1 MFCMCNH
8 VVTKLWLYWQ
18 RHIHT
23 YVQLPVVGDM
33 CLLPSNLCLCILCT
47 LQRKDSKSTENTHD
61 ESATSTEASVS
72 QHLTSH
78 GMRSIASDG
87 MEAANLQNSNFTSSN
102 GANDSSCDQQHCSME
117 HMSLKNSNNYL
128 VQKDAAASPNHM
140 PLVTLSIEFVSTA
153 KHTTGLLKA
162 QQSTEES
169 SSYSAELSSS
179 QKIEEAKQQHQGI
192 CSKDTHEEELN
203 KHHNDV
209 TKDRDAFQ
217 QYLVKKHLNHLTKGS
232 KEQTITKQL
241 HFCLFMHTDL
251 DVLDDKNKFI
261 CNQCTAKKRRKHR
274 NLCVYAFNIH

>member
-1 MFCMCNH
+1 MFCMCNQ

-23 YVQLPVVGDM
+23 YMQSPVVGDI
-33 CLLPSNLCLCILCT
+33 CLLPRNLCLCILCT

-61 ESATSTEASVS
+61 ESATSTEASVT
-72 QHLTSH
+72 QNLTSY
-78 GMRSIASDG
+78 GMQSIASDG
-87 MEAANLQNSNFTSSN
+87 MEAENLHNSNFTNSN
-102 GANDSSCDQQHCSME
+102 GASDSSCDQQHCSVE
-117 HMSLKNSNNYL
+117 HMSLKNSNL
-128 VQKDAAASPNHM
+128 VQKVAAASPNHM
-140 PLVTLSIEFVSTA
+140 PLVTLTIKIASTA

-179 QKIEEAKQQHQGI
+179 QTIEEITQQHQGI
-192 CSKDTHEEELN
+192 CSKDTHEEELG
-203 KHHNDV
+203 KHHNAV

-251 DVLDDKNKFI
+251 DVLDEKNKFI